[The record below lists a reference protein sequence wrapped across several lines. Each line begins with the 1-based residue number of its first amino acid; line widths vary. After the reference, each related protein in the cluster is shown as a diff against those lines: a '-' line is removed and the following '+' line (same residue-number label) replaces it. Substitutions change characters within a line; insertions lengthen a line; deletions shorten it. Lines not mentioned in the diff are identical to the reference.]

1 MSGVEPVLQ
10 IDLGLANQV
19 VGAEEIP
26 VDDLNRQDRVLR
38 KRCLEFETPVENSS
52 CIYVGM
58 PYNWSFYHPGP
69 IGGEVGGILL
79 FRFSMIFVY
88 GLTLYI

>member
-19 VGAEEIP
+19 VGAEKIP

-38 KRCLEFETPVENSS
+38 KRCLELEAPVVDNSR
-52 CIYVGM
+52 C
-58 PYNWSFYHPGP
+58 
-69 IGGEVGGILL
+69 
-79 FRFSMIFVY
+79 IFVDMQCDQI
-88 GLTLYI
+88 GRFF